1 MKTSSFAGGCSGV
14 FECVFHMLYLYGPD
28 GTVLKIGSFL
38 SELIVVPIQL
48 YAQWAN
54 GIVLDWPTVELNHTQ
69 HHRRPYGIT
78 ILRRRTAVVGSLCG
92 LFDF

>member
-14 FECVFHMLYLYGPD
+14 FEFVFHMLYLYGPD

-38 SELIVVPIQL
+38 SELIGVLIVL

-54 GIVLDWPTVELNHTQ
+54 GIVSDWPTIQLNHTLN
-69 HHRRPYGIT
+69 HRRPYGIT
-78 ILRRRTAVVGSLCG
+78 ILRRKTAWVGSSKCLTV
-92 LFDF
+92 